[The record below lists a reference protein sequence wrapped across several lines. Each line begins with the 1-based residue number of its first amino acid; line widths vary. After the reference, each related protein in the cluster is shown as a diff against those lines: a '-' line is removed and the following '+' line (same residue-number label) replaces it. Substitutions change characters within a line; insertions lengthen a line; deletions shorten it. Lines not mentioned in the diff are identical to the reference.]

1 MGFGHSPTLPF
12 THSPSIPFTYI
23 EEVMWIA
30 KAEHGRRIDQRASEE
45 FGVAAKCLMERA
57 GQAVFEAVKEF
68 VPTGSHVAVFCGK
81 GNNGGDGFVVAR
93 IARDHGYFVECI
105 VAALEADLKGLAAEQ
120 KQIAQEQG
128 VCMTFSDSEKWA
140 KKLDCVAHRDLL
152 VDALLGTGAKS
163 EVQGPIKEAIQAINR
178 SGVPVISID
187 LPSGI
192 ECDTG
197 QELGE
202 SVWAC
207 RTVTMGQ
214 PKPCFFQGIGLEH
227 SGYWNVAD
235 IGYPEELL
243 DEPTEAKLIEE
254 GWVGCMLPERLRAS
268 HKRDNGSLLI
278 VAGSRNMPG
287 AATLVASAALRS
299 GTGLVTVASI
309 PSVCDIV
316 AHHLPE
322 VLLFPLPEK
331 DGVIAPEAADL
342 LLQKQSA
349 YSAAAFGPGMT
360 NDGPV
365 MEFLSA
371 LWRHWTKP
379 CVIDADALN
388 CVAKGIALP
397 KADCVLTPHAGEM
410 SRLLQMSAAEIQ
422 AERLKMTQQAA
433 SRFHTCVLL
442 KGPFTVVAES
452 NQPILVNTTGNP
464 GMATGGMG
472 DTLTGII
479 ATLLAED
486 LPAYCATACGAY
498 WHGLAA
504 DLCACEIGPVGYT
517 ATEVSNKLP
526 AARVRIHASCESKPP
541 C

>member
-1 MGFGHSPTLPF
+1 
-12 THSPSIPFTYI
+12 
-23 EEVMWIA
+23 MWIA
-30 KAEHGRRIDQRASEE
+30 KAEHCRRIDQRASEE
-45 FGVAAKCLMERA
+45 FEIPAKCLMERA
-57 GQAVFEAVKEF
+57 GEAVFRALKDF

-105 VAALEADLKGLAAEQ
+105 VAATEDELRGLAADQ
-120 KQIAQEQG
+120 KQIAKEQG
-128 VCMTFSDSEKWA
+128 VCMTFCDSERWA

-163 EVQGPIKEAIQAINR
+163 EVKGPVKDAIQAINR
-178 SGVPVISID
+178 SGVPVLAID

-192 ECDTG
+192 DCDSG
-197 QELGE
+197 EELGE

-227 SGYWNVAD
+227 SGYWEVAD

-243 DEPTEAKLIEE
+243 DEPTESRLIDED
-254 GWVGCMLPERLRAS
+254 WVGCMLPERLRAS

-278 VAGSRNMPG
+278 VAGSRRMPG
-287 AATLVASAALRS
+287 AATLVARAALRS
-299 GTGLVTVASI
+299 GAGLVTVAAI
-309 PSVCDIV
+309 ESVCNIV

-322 VLLFPLPEK
+322 VLLFPLPEN
-331 DGVIAPEAADL
+331 DGAIAPEGADL
-342 LLQKQSA
+342 ILDKQS
-349 YSAAAFGPGMT
+349 SFTGAAFGPGLT
-360 NDGPV
+360 HEQPV
-365 MEFLSA
+365 QDFFA
-371 LWRHWTKP
+371 KLWSYWTKP

-388 CVAKGIALP
+388 CVSLGVSLP
-397 KADCVLTPHAGEM
+397 KSACVLTPHAGEM
-410 SRLLQMSAAEIQ
+410 SRLLKLSAAEIQ
-422 AERLKMTQQAA
+422 SDRFGTIELAVRRFQQ
-433 SRFHTCVLL
+433 TVLL
-442 KGPFTVVAES
+442 KGPFTLIGEPD
-452 NQPILVNTTGNP
+452 QPTLINATGNP

-479 ATLLAED
+479 ATLLSED
-486 LPAYCATACGAY
+486 LPAICSAACAAH

-504 DLCACEIGPVGYT
+504 DLCACEIGPIGYT
-517 ATEVSNKLP
+517 AVDVSNSLP
-526 AARVRIHASCESKPP
+526 AARVRILSTCESKPP

>member
-1 MGFGHSPTLPF
+1 
-12 THSPSIPFTYI
+12 
-23 EEVMWIA
+23 MWIA
-30 KAEHGRRIDQRASEE
+30 KAEQCRRIDQKASADYEIP
-45 FGVAAKCLMERA
+45 AKSLMERA

-68 VPTGSHVAVFCGK
+68 VETGSRVAIFCGK

-93 IARDHGYFVECI
+93 IARDHGYLVECI
-105 VAALEADLKGLAAEQ
+105 VAACEDELKGLAAEE
-120 KQIAQEQG
+120 KRTAKEQG
-128 VCMTFSDSEKWA
+128 VCMTFADSDRWA

-163 EVQGPIKEAIQAINR
+163 EVQGPVREAIQAINR

-187 LPSGI
+187 IPSGI

-227 SGYWNVAD
+227 SGYWSVAE

-243 DEPTEAKLIEE
+243 NEPTEARLIEAE
-254 GWVGCMLPERLRAS
+254 WVGCMLPERMRGS
-268 HKRDNGSLLI
+268 HKRENGSLLI
-278 VAGSRNMPG
+278 VAGSRTMPG
-287 AATLVASAALRS
+287 AATLVARAAVRS
-299 GTGLVTVASI
+299 GAGLVTVASV

-322 VLLFPLPEK
+322 VLLMPLPET
-331 DGVIAPEAADL
+331 DGVVAPEAAEMILD
-342 LLQKQSA
+342 KQSA
-349 YSAAAFGPGMT
+349 YTAAAFGPGMT
-360 NDGPV
+360 HEEPV
-365 MEFLSA
+365 QKFLA
-371 LWRHWTKP
+371 EVWQGWEKP

-388 CVAKGIALP
+388 CVALGVHLP
-397 KADCVLTPHAGEM
+397 RASCVMTPHAGEM
-410 SRLLQMSAAEIQ
+410 SRLLKLSTAEIQ
-422 AERLKMTQQAA
+422 ADRFQTIEQAA
-433 SRFHTCVLL
+433 RRFGQTVLL
-442 KGPFTVVAES
+442 KGPFTVVGEAD
-452 NQPILVNTTGNP
+452 QPILVNTTGNP

-479 ATLLAED
+479 ATLLSED
-486 LPAYCATACGAY
+486 IPAYCAAACGVH
-498 WHGLAA
+498 WHGLAG
-504 DLCACEIGPVGYT
+504 DLCACEIGTIGYT
-517 ATEVSNKLP
+517 AVDVANSLP
-526 AARVRIHASCESKPP
+526 SARVRILTSCESKPP